1 MMQQLY
7 KTLQIKPVHRYEEHL
22 LHLFFVVKGL
32 IFTKGK
38 VMEGDG
44 EDSDEEVGEQDRI
57 MTEKFSTWVSINLDE
72 TMLSL

>member
-1 MMQQLY
+1 MKSICY
-7 KTLQIKPVHRYEEHL
+7 IC
-22 LHLFFVVKGL
+22 FFVVKGL